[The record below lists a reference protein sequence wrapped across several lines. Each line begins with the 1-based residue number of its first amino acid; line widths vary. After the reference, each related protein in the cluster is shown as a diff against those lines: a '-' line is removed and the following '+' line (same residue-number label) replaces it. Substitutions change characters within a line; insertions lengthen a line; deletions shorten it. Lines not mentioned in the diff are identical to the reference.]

1 MLIAAPSRR
10 RFMQG
15 ATALP
20 LFGATSVFGADKP
33 SAVIGRVLAMS
44 DLHSAYE
51 RSAQLLAALRAE
63 VRSHPVPHL
72 IAIDGD
78 IFEHGNV
85 VSVRSEG
92 AIDWA
97 FLAALPAIA
106 PTVVNLGNHDNDLTP
121 DLHEVVARMRGLGSP
136 SSATSSTRE
145 PVSPMRRRR
154 LNWPS
159 AIDGCASSASAR
171 TR

>member
-1 MLIAAPSRR
+1 MPLAAPSRR
-10 RFMQG
+10 RFLAG
-15 ATALP
+15 AAALP
-20 LFGATSVFGADKP
+20 LVGGSAALALDQP
-33 SAVIGRVLAMS
+33 PAVIGRVLAMS

-63 VRSHPVPHL
+63 VRSRPIPHL
-72 IAIDGD
+72 IAVDGD

-106 PTVVNLGNHDNDLTP
+106 PTVVNLGNH
-121 DLHEVVARMRGLGSP
+121 
-136 SSATSSTRE
+136 
-145 PVSPMRRRR
+145 
-154 LNWPS
+154 
-159 AIDGCASSASAR
+159 
-171 TR
+171 